1 MSAWWTEWWTYRLS
15 DLLMFSA
22 RSDHRLFELYNQD
35 IWPAQVVALLAG
47 LAVMAGAVGG
57 GAAASRLVALLLGLA
72 WLWVAWAFHLE
83 RYAAINI
90 GAPWF
95 AAGFG
100 LQGLMLLWMA
110 AKPLPRLIR
119 FNASP
124 VAWVA
129 LALVSLA
136 VAVYP
141 LLPIHEGRYQSQGE
155 VFGVAPDP
163 TAMATLGILLLVR
176 ARWPL
181 WLVPVAWCALSG
193 ATQMEMGVP
202 LAWLPLF
209 AGGMAAGVALL
220 KRGRVSST
228 ADFQI

>member
-22 RSDHRLFELYNQD
+22 RSYHRLFELYNQD

-57 GAAASRLVALLLGLA
+57 GAAAPRLVALLLGLA

-193 ATQMEMGVP
+193 ATQMELGVP

-209 AGGMAAGVALL
+209 TGGMAAGVALL

>member
-22 RSDHRLFELYNQD
+22 RSYHRLFELYNQD

-193 ATQMEMGVP
+193 ATQMELGVP

-209 AGGMAAGVALL
+209 TGGMAAGVALL

>member
-1 MSAWWTEWWTYRLS
+1 MSEWWTYSLS
-15 DLLMFSA
+15 ELLMFSA
-22 RSDHRLFELYNQD
+22 RSYHRLFELYNQD

-57 GAAASRLVALLLGLA
+57 GAAASRLATLLLGLA
-72 WLWVAWAFHLE
+72 WLWVARAFHLE
-83 RYAAINI
+83 RYAAINL

-95 AAGFG
+95 AAGFV

-110 AKPLPRLIR
+110 AKPIPRLIR

-124 VAWVA
+124 AAWVG
-129 LALVSLA
+129 LAIVCLA

-141 LLPIHEGRYQSQGE
+141 LLPIHEGRYQSSGE

-163 TAMATLGILLLVR
+163 TAVATLGILLLVR

-181 WLVPVAWCALSG
+181 WLAPAAWCTLSG
-193 ATQMEMGVP
+193 ATQMALGVP
-202 LAWLPLF
+202 LAWLPPL
-209 AGGMAAGVALL
+209 AAAVAAGVALL
-220 KRGRVSST
+220 GRSRVSWT
-228 ADFQI
+228 AGFRT

>member
-1 MSAWWTEWWTYRLS
+1 MSGWWTEWWTYGLS

-22 RSDHRLFELYNQD
+22 RTYHRLFELYNQD

-47 LAVMAGAVGG
+47 LAVIAGAVGG
-57 GAAASRLVALLLGLA
+57 GAAMSRLAALLLGLA

-83 RYAAINI
+83 RYAAIHT

-95 AAGFG
+95 AAGFA
-100 LQGLMLLWMA
+100 LQGLMLLWLA
-110 AKPLPRLIR
+110 AKPVVRLIR

-124 VAWVA
+124 LSWLG
-129 LALVSLA
+129 LAIACLA

-163 TAMATLGILLLVR
+163 TVLATLGILLLMR
-176 ARWPL
+176 ARWPM
-181 WLVPVAWCALSG
+181 WLVPLAWCAVSG
-193 ATQMEMGVP
+193 ATLAELRLP
-202 LAWLPLF
+202 LAWLPPV
-209 AGGMAAGVALL
+209 AGAAAAAASLIS
-220 KRGRVSST
+220 RRQT
-228 ADFQI
+228 RA

>member
-1 MSAWWTEWWTYRLS
+1 MSAWWTAWWTYSLS

-22 RSDHRLFELYNQD
+22 RSYHRLFELYNQD

-57 GAAASRLVALLLGLA
+57 GAAASRFVALLLGLA
-72 WLWVAWAFHLE
+72 WLWIAWAFHLE
-83 RYAAINI
+83 RYAAINL

-95 AAGFG
+95 AAGFV
-100 LQGLMLLWMA
+100 LQGLMMLWMA
-110 AKPLPRLIR
+110 AKPIPRLIR

-129 LALVSLA
+129 LAIVGLA

-163 TAMATLGILLLVR
+163 TALATLGVLLLVR

-181 WLVPVAWCALSG
+181 WLVPVAWCAVSG
-193 ATQMEMGVP
+193 ATQGELGLP
-202 LAWLPLF
+202 LAWLPPL
-209 AGGMAAGVALL
+209 AGGVAAGVALL
-220 KRGRVSST
+220 KRRRVSST

>member
-15 DLLMFSA
+15 DPLMFSA
-22 RSDHRLFELYNQD
+22 RSYHRLFELYNQD

-193 ATQMEMGVP
+193 ATQMELGVP

>member
-22 RSDHRLFELYNQD
+22 RSYHRLFELYNQD
-35 IWPAQVVALLAG
+35 IWPAQVVALLVG

-193 ATQMEMGVP
+193 ATQMELGVP

-209 AGGMAAGVALL
+209 TGGMAAGVALL